1 MKICILR
8 RDGENVHNGM
18 VEVMFA
24 ITEKYF
30 GKRKLFLDKNEKE
43 FTQMITFSVSDNED
57 SSNIVQFIIAVSEVN
72 PLLCCE
78 DFEVKA
84 MKNSNLANAD

>member
-18 VEVMFA
+18 VELMFA

-57 SSNIVQFIIAVSEVN
+57 SSNIVQFIIAVSGVN
-72 PLLCCE
+72 PLYTVRIL
-78 DFEVKA
+78 K
-84 MKNSNLANAD
+84 

>member
-30 GKRKLFLDKNEKE
+30 GKRELLLDKNEKE

-57 SSNIVQFIIAVSEVN
+57 SANIVQFIIEVSEVN
-72 PLLCCE
+72 PLYAVRIL
-78 DFEVKA
+78 K
-84 MKNSNLANAD
+84 

>member
-30 GKRKLFLDKNEKE
+30 GNRELFLDKNEKK

-72 PLLCCE
+72 PLYAVRIL
-78 DFEVKA
+78 K
-84 MKNSNLANAD
+84 

>member
-18 VEVMFA
+18 VEVMLA

-72 PLLCCE
+72 PLYAVRIL
-78 DFEVKA
+78 K
-84 MKNSNLANAD
+84 

>member
-1 MKICILR
+1 MKICISR

-18 VEVMFA
+18 AEGMFT

-30 GKRKLFLDKNEKE
+30 GRKELFLDKNEKE

-57 SSNIVQFIIAVSEVN
+57 SSNIVQFIIAVSEIN
-72 PLLCCE
+72 PLYTVRIL
-78 DFEVKA
+78 K
-84 MKNSNLANAD
+84 

>member
-1 MKICILR
+1 MGSHLKKLNNTL
-8 RDGENVHNGM
+8 NVNNGM

-24 ITEKYF
+24 IIDRYIGE
-30 GKRKLFLDKNEKE
+30 REIFLDKNKKE

-72 PLLCCE
+72 PLYAVRIL
-78 DFEVKA
+78 K
-84 MKNSNLANAD
+84 

>member
-18 VEVMFA
+18 AEVMFA
-24 ITEKYF
+24 ITERYF
-30 GKRKLFLDKNEKE
+30 GRKELFLDKNEKE

-72 PLLCCE
+72 PLYTVRIL
-78 DFEVKA
+78 K
-84 MKNSNLANAD
+84 

>member
-8 RDGENVHNGM
+8 RDGENIHNGM
-18 VEVMFA
+18 IEVMSA
-24 ITEKYF
+24 IIQKKF
-30 GKRKLFLDKNEKE
+30 GDREMFLDKNKKE

-72 PLLCCE
+72 PLYAVRIL
-78 DFEVKA
+78 K
-84 MKNSNLANAD
+84 

>member
-18 VEVMFA
+18 AEVMFT

-30 GKRKLFLDKNEKE
+30 GRKELFLDKNEKE

-57 SSNIVQFIIAVSEVN
+57 SSNIVQFIIAVSGVN
-72 PLLCCE
+72 PLYTVRIL
-78 DFEVKA
+78 K
-84 MKNSNLANAD
+84 

>member
-30 GKRKLFLDKNEKE
+30 GKRELFLDKNEKE
-43 FTQMITFSVSDNED
+43 FTQMITFSVSDQED
-57 SSNIVQFIIAVSEVN
+57 SSNILDFIIAVSKVN
-72 PLLCCE
+72 PLYAVRIL
-78 DFEVKA
+78 K
-84 MKNSNLANAD
+84 

>member
-18 VEVMFA
+18 AEVMLA
-24 ITEKYF
+24 ITERYF
-30 GKRKLFLDKNEKE
+30 GRKELFLDKNEKE

-57 SSNIVQFIIAVSEVN
+57 SSNIVQFIIAASEIN
-72 PLLCCE
+72 LLYT
-78 DFEVKA
+78 VRILK
-84 MKNSNLANAD
+84 

>member
-43 FTQMITFSVSDNED
+43 FTQMITFSVSDNEGFVQY
-57 SSNIVQFIIAVSEVN
+57 SSIYNCSIRSKSII
-72 PLLCCE
+72 CCE

>member
-18 VEVMFA
+18 AEVMFA
-24 ITEKYF
+24 ITERYF
-30 GKRKLFLDKNEKE
+30 GRKELFLDKNEKE

-57 SSNIVQFIIAVSEVN
+57 SSNIVQFIIAVSGVN
-72 PLLCCE
+72 PLYTVRIL
-78 DFEVKA
+78 K
-84 MKNSNLANAD
+84 

>member
-24 ITEKYF
+24 ITEEYF
-30 GKRKLFLDKNEKE
+30 GKRELFLDMNEKE
-43 FTQMITFSVSDNED
+43 FTQMITFSVSDQED
-57 SSNIVQFIIAVSEVN
+57 SSKILQFVITVSKVN
-72 PLLCCE
+72 PLSTVRIL
-78 DFEVKA
+78 K
-84 MKNSNLANAD
+84 

>member
-30 GKRKLFLDKNEKE
+30 GKKNY
-43 FTQMITFSVSDNED
+43 F
-57 SSNIVQFIIAVSEVN
+57 
-72 PLLCCE
+72 
-78 DFEVKA
+78 
-84 MKNSNLANAD
+84 

>member
-24 ITEKYF
+24 ITERYF
-30 GKRKLFLDKNEKE
+30 GRKELFLDKNEKE

-72 PLLCCE
+72 PLYAVRIL
-78 DFEVKA
+78 K
-84 MKNSNLANAD
+84 

>member
-18 VEVMFA
+18 VELMFA

-57 SSNIVQFIIAVSEVN
+57 SSNIVQFIIAVSGVN
-72 PLLCCE
+72 PLYTVRML
-78 DFEVKA
+78 K
-84 MKNSNLANAD
+84 

>member
-8 RDGENVHNGM
+8 RDGENIHNGM
-18 VEVMFA
+18 AEVMFT
-24 ITEKYF
+24 ITERYF
-30 GKRKLFLDKNEKE
+30 GRKELFLDKNEKE

-72 PLLCCE
+72 PLYAVRIL
-78 DFEVKA
+78 K
-84 MKNSNLANAD
+84 

>member
-18 VEVMFA
+18 AEVMFT

-30 GKRKLFLDKNEKE
+30 GRKELFLDKNEKE

-57 SSNIVQFIIAVSEVN
+57 SSNIVKFIIAVSEVN
-72 PLLCCE
+72 TLYAVRIL
-78 DFEVKA
+78 K
-84 MKNSNLANAD
+84 

>member
-18 VEVMFA
+18 AEVMFT

-30 GKRKLFLDKNEKE
+30 GRKELFLDKNEKE
-43 FTQMITFSVSDNED
+43 FT
-57 SSNIVQFIIAVSEVN
+57 
-72 PLLCCE
+72 
-78 DFEVKA
+78 
-84 MKNSNLANAD
+84 

>member
-18 VEVMFA
+18 AEVMLA
-24 ITEKYF
+24 ITERYF
-30 GKRKLFLDKNEKE
+30 GRKELFLDKNEKE

-72 PLLCCE
+72 PLYAVRIL
-78 DFEVKA
+78 K
-84 MKNSNLANAD
+84 

>member
-30 GKRKLFLDKNEKE
+30 GKRKLFLNKNEKE

-72 PLLCCE
+72 PLYAVRIL
-78 DFEVKA
+78 K
-84 MKNSNLANAD
+84 